1 MRKFKQISK
10 FLKEFHFYN
19 KKELAYAASS
29 FSNKQF
35 LLFIAL
41 ILVGVISLVGIV
53 GKVNNMFLVD
63 VPSNGGEITEGILGS
78 PTLINPVLAF
88 SYADKDLTSLTYSG
102 LMRKTPEG
110 DLIPDLALEY
120 PSISADGTIYTFTLK
135 EDLKFHDGKKITID
149 DVIFTIDKIKD
160 PLVKSPQKTNWDGV
174 TITKIDDKTI
184 EFKLHQPYISFID
197 NTTIGILPSHLW
209 KKVNVNEFNLNLLN
223 SKPVGS
229 GPYKFKSVIKD
240 KDGVA
245 EKYELLRF
253 GNFAL
258 GKPLIKKINII
269 SYASEKELIKALQ
282 GGSIDQA
289 GGISPE
295 NALSIDKNGY
305 KLNTATLP
313 RVFGI
318 FFNSSK
324 NKIFADQEIIK
335 ILNKALDRQE
345 IIDKV
350 LSGYGKIIDTPIPE
364 KIISSKVDYKF
375 TSATIDE
382 LNEALDKAGWKLGN
396 DGIRVKGGS
405 STTVVTKKVNGKTVK
420 QTVKTNTPEVRLS
433 FTLTTGDA
441 PEFKQAVAVI
451 KDQLLKI
458 GVEVDTRKVFETG
471 QINQII
477 HARDYDA
484 LFFGQMIN
492 YESDLYSYWHS
503 SNKNGP
509 GLNIGMYDNKKVNS
523 LLESVQK
530 ILKREDRLPKYE
542 ALNEEFRNSIPA
554 LMVYSPL
561 YLYATS
567 NRLVNLNLSNITI
580 PSDRFSS
587 VYLWSADT
595 DKVYKIFIKK

>member
-29 FSNKQF
+29 FSNRQF
-35 LLFIAL
+35 LLFAGL
-41 ILVGVISLVGIV
+41 ILVVVISLVGIV
-53 GKVNNMFLVD
+53 GKINNMFLVD
-63 VPSNGGEITEGILGS
+63 IPSNGGELTEGILGS
-78 PTLINPVLAF
+78 PTLVNPILAF
-88 SYADKDLTSLTYSG
+88 SYADKDLTSLIYSG

-120 PSISADGTIYTFTLK
+120 PTISGDGTVYTFKLK
-135 EDLKFHDGKKITID
+135 EDLRFHDGNKITVD
-149 DVIFTIDKIKD
+149 DIIFTIEKIKD
-160 PLVKSPQKTNWDGV
+160 PLVKSPHKTNWDGV
-174 TITKIDDKTI
+174 TITKIDEATI

-229 GPYKFKSVIKD
+229 GPFKIRSVLKN

-245 EKYELLRF
+245 EKYELVRF
-253 GNFAL
+253 NNFAL
-258 GKPLIKKINII
+258 GKPLIKKIKII

-295 NALSIDKNGY
+295 NASSVDKNGY
-305 KLNTATLP
+305 KLNTVTLP

-318 FFNSSK
+318 FFNSNK
-324 NKIFADQEIIK
+324 NKIFADPEIVK

-350 LSGYGKIIDTPIPE
+350 LNGYGEIIDTPIPK
-364 KIISSKVDYKF
+364 KILPSVVDNKF
-375 TSATIDE
+375 TSTTIEE
-382 LNEALDKAGWKLGN
+382 LNESLDKLGWKLGD
-396 DGIRVKGGS
+396 DGIRIKGGS
-405 STTVVTKKVNGKTVK
+405 TTTTVTKKVNGKTVR
-420 QTVKTNTPEVRLS
+420 QTVKTNTPEVRLA
-433 FTLTTGDA
+433 FALTTGDA

-451 KDQLLKI
+451 KEQLLKI

-484 LFFGQMIN
+484 LFFGQMIS
-492 YESDLYSYWHS
+492 YESDLYYYWHS

-523 LLESVQK
+523 TLESVQK
-530 ILKREDRLPKYE
+530 ILTREDRLSKYE
-542 ALNEEFRNSIPA
+542 VLNEEFKNDIPA
-554 LMVYSPL
+554 LMIYSPL

-595 DKVYKIFIKK
+595 DKVYKIFIRK

>member
-1 MRKFKQISK
+1 MRKFKKISK

-19 KKELAYAASS
+19 KRELVYAASS

-364 KIISSKVDYKF
+364 KIISSEVDYKF

>member
-1 MRKFKQISK
+1 
-10 FLKEFHFYN
+10 
-19 KKELAYAASS
+19 
-29 FSNKQF
+29 
-35 LLFIAL
+35 
-41 ILVGVISLVGIV
+41 
-53 GKVNNMFLVD
+53 
-63 VPSNGGEITEGILGS
+63 
-78 PTLINPVLAF
+78 
-88 SYADKDLTSLTYSG
+88 
-102 LMRKTPEG
+102 
-110 DLIPDLALEY
+110 
-120 PSISADGTIYTFTLK
+120 
-135 EDLKFHDGKKITID
+135 
-149 DVIFTIDKIKD
+149 
-160 PLVKSPQKTNWDGV
+160 
-174 TITKIDDKTI
+174 
-184 EFKLHQPYISFID
+184 
-197 NTTIGILPSHLW
+197 
-209 KKVNVNEFNLNLLN
+209 
-223 SKPVGS
+223 
-229 GPYKFKSVIKD
+229 
-240 KDGVA
+240 
-245 EKYELLRF
+245 LLRF

-364 KIISSKVDYKF
+364 KIISSEVDYKF

>member
-19 KKELAYAASS
+19 KRELVYAASS

-364 KIISSKVDYKF
+364 KIISSEVDYKF